1 MSTRDV
7 IVTAAAAVVLGIAQ
21 LAFGPLYTTLSGALG
36 PIWVMLFLGFYYLPG
51 IVLGLIIRKPGAALG
66 GSVAAALVQVIL
78 GSPFGIL
85 ALAAGA
91 SQGAGAEL
99 VFALFRYRR
108 WSFPVLALAA
118 VGSGVTALIYEYF
131 TLGYANLEWWI
142 PLAYLGV
149 RIPSAIVLAAALGLA
164 IYRALERSG
173 AVRSPAR
180 RGSADVQTGGNLS

>member
-1 MSTRDV
+1 MNTRDV
-7 IVTAAAAVVLGIAQ
+7 IVTAATAVVLGLAQ
-21 LAFGPLYTTLSGALG
+21 VAFGPLYTTLAGVLG

-51 IVLGLIIRKPGAALG
+51 ILIALIVRKPGAALG

-91 SQGAGAEL
+91 TQGAGAEI

-108 WSFPVLALAA
+108 WGFFPLSLAA
-118 VGSGVTALIYEYF
+118 VGSGVTALVYEYF
-131 TLGYANLEWWI
+131 ALGYASLEWWI

-149 RIPSAIVLAAALGLA
+149 RIPSAVILAAGLGLLL
-164 IYRALERSG
+164 YRGLVKAG
-173 AVRSPAR
+173 AVRERADSSGG
-180 RGSADVQTGGNLS
+180 GSARS

>member
-21 LAFGPLYTTLSGALG
+21 LAFGPLYTTLAGALG

-51 IVLGLIIRKPGAALG
+51 ILLGLIIRKPGAAFG

-108 WSFPVLALAA
+108 WGFPVLALAA
-118 VGSGVTALIYEYF
+118 VGSGVTALVYEYF

-142 PLAYLGV
+142 PITYLGV
-149 RIPSAIVLAAALGLA
+149 RIPSAIILAAGLGLA
-164 IYRALERSG
+164 LYRGLERSG
-173 AVRSPAR
+173 AVRPSEPRAVADAGSG
-180 RGSADVQTGGNLS
+180 GSAL